1 MGTFRSYIVPRIMQW
16 VIVIFV
22 GVTVSFIVPRLA
34 PSDPVQSTLNRIS
47 ALSGFN
53 PEAVKKLEE
62 TLRDLYGL
70 KGSVW
75 EQYLSFWK
83 RLLIGD
89 FGPSLSMF
97 PTPVMTVLKISLPW
111 TIGLLTISTLIGW
124 GLGMLLG
131 MFAGYFA
138 QRKWVA
144 LVDAVIMFLY
154 PIPYYIMA
162 LTLVLLFTYVL
173 PIFPLLGAVG
183 IGLKP
188 ALNWTF
194 VSSVVSH
201 GFLPA
206 LSLVLGA
213 VGWSYMS
220 QRALV
225 STTVT
230 SDFVMYAEAAAL
242 PRRTILFQY
251 VLRNSL
257 LPQITDLA
265 LSLGVIFGGALITEY
280 VFSYPGVGQIL
291 YTAILQGDFNLMM
304 GITVFSVVGIAT
316 AALFVDLLYPL
327 FDPRIRYR

>member
-22 GVTVSFIVPRLA
+22 GVTVSFVVPRLS
-34 PSDPVQSTLNRIS
+34 PSDPVQSTLNRVS
-47 ALSGFN
+47 ALSGVN
-53 PEAVKKLEE
+53 PDAVKKFEE

-75 EQYLSFWK
+75 EQYLNFWK
-83 RLLIGD
+83 RLLKGD
-89 FGPSLSMF
+89 FGPSLTMF

-111 TIGLLTISTLIGW
+111 TIGLLAISTLLGW
-124 GLGMLLG
+124 GIGMVLG
-131 MFAGYFA
+131 MFSGYFSNK
-138 QRKWVA
+138 KWVHG
-144 LVDAVIMFLY
+144 VDAIIMFLY

-162 LTLVLLFTYVL
+162 LMLVLLFTYIL
-173 PIFPLLGAVG
+173 PFFPILGAVG
-183 IGLKP
+183 IGVKP
-188 ALNWTF
+188 AFSWTF
-194 VSSVVSH
+194 ISSVVNH

-206 LSLVLGA
+206 LSLILA
-213 VGWSYMS
+213 TVGWSYMS

-225 STTVT
+225 STTIS
-230 SDFVMYAEAAAL
+230 SDFVMYAEAATL

-304 GITVFSVVGIAT
+304 GITVFSVIGIAT
-316 AALFVDLLYPL
+316 AALLVDLLYPL